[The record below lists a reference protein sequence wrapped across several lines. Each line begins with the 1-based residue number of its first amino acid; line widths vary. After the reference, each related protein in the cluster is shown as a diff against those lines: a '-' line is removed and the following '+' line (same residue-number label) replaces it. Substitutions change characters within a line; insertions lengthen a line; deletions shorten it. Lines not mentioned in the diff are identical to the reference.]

1 MELVQSEGG
10 PKPSVLA
17 LGRMC
22 ILLSAV
28 KQCSEDTKLLLQFFL
43 HLFCDFYFFPPP
55 VLSPPP
61 EIYCWW
67 WLKEREKRKKNPFHF
82 CF

>member
-43 HLFCDFYFFPPP
+43 HLFFDFYFFPPP
-55 VLSPPP
+55 VLSSPPP
-61 EIYCWW
+61 
-67 WLKEREKRKKNPFHF
+67 KFTVGGG
-82 CF
+82 